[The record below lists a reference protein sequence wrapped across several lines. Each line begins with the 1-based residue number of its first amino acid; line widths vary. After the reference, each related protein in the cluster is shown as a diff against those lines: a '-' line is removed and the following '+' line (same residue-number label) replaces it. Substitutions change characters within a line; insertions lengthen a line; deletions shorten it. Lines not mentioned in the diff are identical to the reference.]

1 MFAFFLFFTS
11 HFLAILWVPPEW
23 ERIRE
28 ERQEQE
34 SSSLTNVIVIVI
46 GPSGFSNSLF
56 QEGPL
61 RHPFPITGD
70 LLHLHFP
77 SWDNAFFPRLLIV
90 LLSTLVLQSTTVGIT
105 LSLLGKVPL
114 AGLYLAHK
122 DLLRC
127 CPVHSGHTGHS
138 RTVSSLPCTRPKSS
152 SFSL

>member
-1 MFAFFLFFTS
+1 MFAFFLFFTP
-11 HFLAILWVPPEW
+11 HFLAVLWVPPEW

-34 SSSLTNVIVIVI
+34 SSYLANAIVIVI
-46 GPSGFSNSLF
+46 GPSGCSNSLF

-61 RHPFPITGD
+61 RQPFPLTGD
-70 LLHLHFP
+70 LLHLHF
-77 SWDNAFFPRLLIV
+77 SSVGNASFPRLLIV
-90 LLSTLVLQSTTVGIT
+90 LSSTPVLQSTTVGVT
-105 LSLLGKVPL
+105 LSLLGKIPL

-138 RTVSSLPCTRPKSS
+138 STVSSLPCTSHESS